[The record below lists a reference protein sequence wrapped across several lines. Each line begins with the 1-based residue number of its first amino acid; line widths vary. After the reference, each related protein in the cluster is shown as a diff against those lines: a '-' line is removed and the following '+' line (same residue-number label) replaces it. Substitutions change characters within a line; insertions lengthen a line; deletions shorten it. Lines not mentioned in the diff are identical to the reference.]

1 MRSSIAAAG
10 VAFVVVGG
18 IGLTTACGPSAK
30 NVGDD
35 DGTGLDAGNDPGV
48 DAADSGGN
56 AAVFAHSASTLFRIN
71 PITYA
76 VTRVGPFHWPSGS
89 DTMTDIAI
97 DQDGVMIGIS
107 YHSVYRVDPQTA
119 DCTRLSSN
127 LQGMFN
133 GLSFVPSML
142 AFGLEGPDVLVGDR
156 NSDGKIFQIDR
167 NTGGVTQIGDMGG
180 DYVSSGDLVAV
191 TGFGIVAT
199 VPTGTLGPDQLV
211 RLAPTTFAATPIGAT
226 TGFDDIWGVGF
237 WGTRVFGFTAQG
249 TLTIIDSATGVGTSV
264 AVDGEA
270 WWGAAVTTA
279 APIID

>member
-1 MRSSIAAAG
+1 M
-10 VAFVVVGG
+10 
-18 IGLTTACGPSAK
+18 

-35 DGTGLDAGNDPGV
+35 DGTVGPDAATNPGV

-76 VTRVGPFHWPSGS
+76 VTRIGPFHWPSGS

-119 DCTRLSSN
+119 DCTRLSAN

-156 NSDGKIFQIDR
+156 NTDGKIFQIDR

-237 WGTRVFGFTAQG
+237 WGTRVFGFTEQG